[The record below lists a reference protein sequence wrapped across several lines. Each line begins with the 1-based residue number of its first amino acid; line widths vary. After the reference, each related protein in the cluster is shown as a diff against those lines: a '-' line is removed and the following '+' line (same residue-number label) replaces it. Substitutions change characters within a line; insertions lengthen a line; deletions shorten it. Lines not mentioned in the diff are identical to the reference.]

1 MKDDL
6 VGLLGGSVPNVG
18 PSADPRKYKTI
29 HCSKCNSIQ
38 FVNQYVLKRVSGMEL
53 GQGAKDMM
61 IPLNVLV
68 CAKCGAI
75 LDDDIKG
82 YKLEEDLGL
91 KVDGDSQTSNDEKS
105 KTSLII

>member
-6 VGLLGGSVPNVG
+6 AGLFSGGVPTVGANS
-18 PSADPRKYKTI
+18 DPRKYKTI
-29 HCSKCNSIQ
+29 HCSKCNGIQ
-38 FVNQYVLKRVSGMEL
+38 FVNQYVLKKVSGMEI

-61 IPLNVLV
+61 IPLNILV

-91 KVDGDSQTSNDEKS
+91 TADES
-105 KTSLII
+105 KPDNTTENKGTFIL